1 MADSKDSSETV
12 VSLSPPTPPPTP
24 LSLHSPIQ
32 CANASLQDYSLS
44 NPDTLTKLKTA
55 ADISQ
60 KVLVK
65 VKQACVPGANIL
77 QICQQGDSLLEEET
91 SKVYKGKKI
100 PKGSLCK
107 LEEKFAENS
116 RNRFSDGNFTE

>member
-1 MADSKDSSETV
+1 
-12 VSLSPPTPPPTP
+12 
-24 LSLHSPIQ
+24 
-32 CANASLQDYSLS
+32 LS

-65 VKQACVPGANIL
+65 VKQACIPGANIF
-77 QICQQGDSLLEEET
+77 QICQQGDALLEEET

-100 PKGSLCK
+100 AKG
-107 LEEKFAENS
+107 FQNQG
-116 RNRFSDGNFTE
+116 GN